1 MKHDLKKIKDS
12 VLEELSSSYDGIADF
27 LILEPPFVDNFE
39 NCIISVEIV
48 FYRQSY
54 LDLLDECEDRDSLD
68 WDINKRVRS
77 LLKYMGIEKT
87 QIVSVEILTMEDMD
101 KSSVGMIVSFDDI
114 EPLEK
119 NFLTEPPPTPS

>member
-12 VLEELSSSYDGIADF
+12 VLEELYSSYDGIADL
-27 LILEPPFVDNFE
+27 LILEPPFADNFE
-39 NCIISVEIV
+39 NCKISVEIV

-54 LDLLDECEDRDSLD
+54 LALLDECEDRDSLD
-68 WDINKRVRS
+68 WDINKKVRS

-87 QIVSVEILTMEDMD
+87 QIESVEILTMEDMD
-101 KSSVGMIVSFDDI
+101 KSSVGMIVSFDDVVTFG
-114 EPLEK
+114 K

>member
-12 VLEELSSSYDGIADF
+12 VLEELSSSYDGIADL

-39 NCIISVEIV
+39 NCKISVEIV

-54 LDLLDECEDRDSLD
+54 LALLDECEDRDSLD
-68 WDINKRVRS
+68 WDINKKVRS
-77 LLKYMGIEKT
+77 LLKYMGIEKR
-87 QIVSVEILTMEDMD
+87 QIESVEILTMEDMD

-119 NFLTEPPPTPS
+119 IF